1 MCGSH
6 EICYGTLYDALAKPV
21 GNTTVLRNTASTQ
34 MSSSYASF
42 HLQHMGG
49 VVKLCSEDGVKFAIL
64 DAQTTSKLQV
74 VDQIAE
80 TRSEAVVEL
89 RSIVKRKSKSREPFN
104 LTVNIFGPRNAADE
118 VSLAL
123 SRISVFLQHPQAL
136 DSHIDYHNPDI
147 LVFPGDELVMR
158 KYIGDGMRFILK
170 REDETFC
177 KYLSAR
183 ICTTAGIQHSQ
194 YEEGRAV
201 LGGMIADVM
210 GLGKTLT
217 TLVSILRSSSKA
229 SEFHF
234 ARRAFREQD
243 EIRTKSTLVVVPS
256 AQLLENWESEIE
268 SHFFH
273 GVLRHVRF
281 HGQSR
286 PKEAEALQKY
296 DIVLTTYATLAADH
310 GGQGLMYR
318 MEWYRIVLDEA
329 HWIRNSSSK
338 QFKAAAELNSRRR
351 WCLSGT
357 PIQNRLDDLASLAQ
371 FLRIHPVSSKDLFQ
385 KYIFAPLAN
394 TTPNSKPLRAYMEAY
409 CLRRTES
416 CLSLPANREVTI
428 ALRLS
433 KAERELYD
441 QVLDDTRRQIDDLI
455 STGKNLRCTKLFTAL
470 MRLRMICNLGT
481 FPMGSTDE
489 TWAYDSTLGRSKSQ
503 YQCERCSTVDEDTLL
518 LLSTII
524 FSYWKTTL
532 RVLARLLTLAGIS
545 YIQVDGETSYADR
558 SENLKAFREDPGL
571 LVILMTIETGAWN
584 PSIEEQAVARA
595 LRMGQKSEV
604 NIYRYV
610 MQNTV
615 EQNVVNLQKRKS
627 GLAKFTLATGA
638 DDNISNTLQE
648 LETIL
653 DLKPQKRPASEM
665 K

>member
-1 MCGSH
+1 MHHPLYNAAPKRYNFYHKLEGAQPRCLFLFFFFFLVCRDPFLNLQTDIRRTESIFGQTNRAERKTAKMAFAMCGSH

-147 LVFPGDELVMR
+147 LVFPGDEPVMR
-158 KYIGDGMRFILK
+158 KYIGVGTSAWKHDHLTRDIEDIFGSLGQEVAPEEDELCPIDGLRSALTKHQQDGMRFILK
-170 REDETFC
+170 REDDTFC

-234 ARRAFREQD
+234 ARQAFREQD

-416 CLSLPANREVTI
+416 CLSLPANRELAKQDV
-428 ALRLS
+428 
-433 KAERELYD
+433 
-441 QVLDDTRRQIDDLI
+441 RR
-455 STGKNLRCTKLFTAL
+455 
-470 MRLRMICNLGT
+470 M
-481 FPMGSTDE
+481 
-489 TWAYDSTLGRSKSQ
+489 
-503 YQCERCSTVDEDTLL
+503 STVPFNYCANMFPDFFP
-518 LLSTII
+518 SSIV

-558 SENLKAFREDPGL
+558 SENLKAFREDPSL
-571 LVILMTIETGAWN
+571 LVILMTIETGA
-584 PSIEEQAVARA
+584 V
-595 LRMGQKSEV
+595 GQV
-604 NIYRYV
+604 H
-610 MQNTV
+610 
-615 EQNVVNLQKRKS
+615 
-627 GLAKFTLATGA
+627 
-638 DDNISNTLQE
+638 
-648 LETIL
+648 
-653 DLKPQKRPASEM
+653 
-665 K
+665 